1 MNPEFYIARRFAF
14 KRRSA
19 TKPTF
24 IVMVAVIGI
33 AVGTAALILTLSI
46 VKGFSGSVENKLISF
61 SSHLQIRYPDDQ
73 LFQERRSDFAKVT
86 GHHNVTSATPF
97 LEKSFVLR
105 TGNTAKG
112 EAYRS
117 KPVIVKGINEQQQQ
131 VFLVA
136 SCAASAIPNVLT
148 VSASG
153 GSYFALFGGEYTG
166 NVGAVTADGNNGAN
180 GFTSPASSGTFTI
193 SANDLVIGWSVQS
206 GTTTTAGSG
215 FTDRSG
221 ANFFMYEDG
230 VFAGTTGNA
239 TATGVTAWQM
249 LGQAFK

>member
-1 MNPEFYIARRFAF
+1 MNRILKVGLIGAVSCLFMAQHSETIMARRPKVA
-14 KRRSA
+14 SGA
-19 TKPTF
+19 NCASCV
-24 IVMVAVIGI
+24 IVRNTGLQQGGTAP
-33 AVGTAALILTLSI
+33 VGTFSSNTAAHFIIATVEANIPSSTPVTLSI
-46 VKGFSGSVENKLISF
+46 ADTALNTYAPVGSAVI
-61 SSHLQIRYPDDQ
+61 LQNGGQ
-73 LFQERRSDFAKVT
+73 W
-86 GHHNVTSATPF
+86 
-97 LEKSFVLR
+97 
-105 TGNTAKG
+105 
-112 EAYRS
+112 
-117 KPVIVKGINEQQQQ
+117 QQQQ
-131 VFLVA
+131 IFLVA

-180 GFTSPASSGTFTI
+180 GYPSPASSGTFTI

-239 TATGVTAWQM
+239 TATGVTDWQM